1 MNDSCK
7 KLREVITNIMW
18 HFRGS
23 LSREEAWTLSPQERE
38 EYQADIKKRI
48 ELFEETNDAG
58 FM

>member
-1 MNDSCK
+1 
-7 KLREVITNIMW
+7 MW